1 MANELS
7 GRPRPR
13 MSREVGDNL
22 TRLARVT
29 SELAGAATVEAVT
42 KIVTQ
47 HMADALGATIAA
59 LAVLEGDTVRL
70 LGVRGISA
78 SEAAEWEVIPLTRR
92 TTVTDAVRTGRRQV
106 LIGADAIRL
115 AYPGLTVAARGERT
129 TITVPLRAVGRTLG
143 AIHLSIPGGNEPH
156 PVELEFLDVL
166 ADTCTQALVRI
177 EAVADA
183 AKQTARLAFLA
194 EASIELNNSLD
205 LDVTIQRV
213 ARLAVPDFADWCA
226 IDVVRDG
233 SLHRLAVAHVDPAKV
248 ALAMELQKRWPP
260 DPASRFG
267 PMEVVRTGKPLL
279 FPEIT
284 DEVLVQTAQ
293 DEEHLRVARE
303 LDLRSA
309 LLVPLAVRG
318 RVTGV
323 ITWVSTDAGRRYGE
337 DDVSF
342 AEHLARRA
350 SSALD
355 NAELYSQTRAVAEE
369 LQRAV
374 LPDQVIGNEHWEV
387 HSRYHPSGRTEV
399 GGDFYDAIPLEDGRL
414 IAFVGDVMG
423 RGVTAAAVM
432 AHMRASIRA
441 FASVDP
447 EPATVVSKLDRMVQ
461 QFGADQ
467 LVTLLYVLA
476 DPAQGVLH
484 VTNAGHIPP
493 TVLRSDGDVERL
505 PFADGA
511 PLGLAEERQS
521 SRVPLVPGDLLL
533 VVTDGLVER
542 RDESLDVGLDRLAAE
557 VVRLGDGPLA
567 VALGEL
573 VDRLRDD
580 RYDDDAAALV
590 LRRTTSAQGRG

>member
-1 MANELS
+1 MAKELK
-7 GRPRPR
+7 GRPGPR
-13 MSREVGDNL
+13 LSREVGDNL

-29 SELAGAATVEAVT
+29 SELASAATIEGVT

-59 LAVLEGDTVRL
+59 LGVLEGDTVRL

-78 SEAAEWEVIPLTRR
+78 PEAADWEVIPLTQRSA
-92 TTVTDAVRTGRRQV
+92 VTDAVRTGRRQV

-115 AYPGLTVAARGERT
+115 AYPTLTVAARGERT
-129 TITVPLRAVGRTLG
+129 TITVPLRAGGRTLG
-143 AIHLSIPGGNEPH
+143 AIHLSIPGGAEPH

-177 EAVADA
+177 EAVAEA

-233 SLHRLAVAHVDPAKV
+233 SLHRLAVAHVDPTKV

-267 PMEVVRTGKPLL
+267 AMEVVRSGKPLL

-284 DEVLVQTAQ
+284 DEILVQTAQ
-293 DEEHLRVARE
+293 DEDHLRVARE

-323 ITWVSTDAGRRYGE
+323 ITWVSTDADRRYGE
-337 DDVSF
+337 DDVRF

-350 SSALD
+350 ASALD
-355 NAELYSQTRAVAEE
+355 NAELFSQTRAVAEE

-374 LPDQVIGNEHWEV
+374 LPEQVTGNEHWEV

-447 EPATVVSKLDRMVQ
+447 APATVASKLDRMVQ

-484 VTNAGHIPP
+484 ITNAGHVPP
-493 TVLRSDGDVERL
+493 TILRSDGRVERL

-511 PLGLAEERQS
+511 PLGLAEERCS
-521 SRVPLVPGDLLL
+521 SQVPLGPGDTLL

-542 RDESLDVGLDRLAAE
+542 RDESLDVGLDRLDAE
-557 VVRLGDGPLA
+557 VVRLRDGPLE
-567 VALGEL
+567 VTLGDL
-573 VDRLRDD
+573 VDRLRDE

-590 LRRTTSAQGRG
+590 LRRTAS